1 METSSLNRIHPL
13 MAGAAVSVILVSL
26 TGAAAITGLLPT
38 SKGAPD
44 KQLSALAPAAAP
56 YAQPAAPYG
65 QPAAPYAQPA
75 AAYPQPAAPY
85 PQPAAPYAQPAAPG
99 VAPVAAPLGAPTA
112 AYMPVSAAVSAQQA
126 PAQPAPVVREK
137 KPEVKRTVEKTRVVH
152 HYHKTEVARNDAPRS
167 YQQQAA
173 QPAPAQ
179 PNYVGIGTGAV
190 IGGLIGNQIGGGNGK
205 KLATVAGV
213 IGGGIIGNEI
223 ANRNR

>member
-13 MAGAAVSVILVSL
+13 MAVAAVSVILVSL

-44 KQLSALAPAAAP
+44 TQVSSLNPAAAQ
-56 YAQPAAPYG
+56 YALAAAPAG
-65 QPAAPYAQPA
+65 
-75 AAYPQPAAPY
+75 
-85 PQPAAPYAQPAAPG
+85 APG
-99 VAPVAAPLGAPTA
+99 MAPVAAAAGAPMAAPVMAAPAQVA
-112 AYMPVSAAVSAQQA
+112 AY
-126 PAQPAPVVREK
+126 AQPAPVVKEEK
-137 KPEVKRTVEKTRVVH
+137 PVVKRTVEKTRVVH
-152 HYHKTEVARNDAPRS
+152 HHHTTEVARNDGPRS
-167 YQQQAA
+167 YQQQPA